1 MRIRSLVK
9 IQFSSWFFNLLCVD
23 GRMDHVLT
31 IPNIRFNEVEKCLHV
46 SLKLAHAHWNKNIAG
61 VCTLFREVKEIKENK
76 QWQWET
82 TEFG

>member
-31 IPNIRFNEVEKCLHV
+31 IPNIRFNEVEKCLRFPKISACALEQKYRG
-46 SLKLAHAHWNKNIAG
+46 SLH
-61 VCTLFREVKEIKENK
+61 FFPRS
-76 QWQWET
+76 
-82 TEFG
+82 